1 MQWLRQQ
8 FRFYIHAS
16 IHVAF
21 AVVSLV
27 GVTVLEFDLNVPIA
41 LWFFVFFGT
50 ISGYNFVKY
59 AKIAGLHHRS
69 LAQSL
74 RAIQVFSAISM
85 AGVFLSMFFL
95 TTTTLIVAF
104 GFGLLTLFYAVPLFR
119 SKNLRNIIGLKI
131 FVVALVWAG
140 VTVAVPI
147 VEEGMTISG
156 DFWITLSQRTL
167 IVLALILP
175 FEIRDLQFDRVGLKT
190 VPQRYGVMKTK
201 GLGIS
206 LLTLVVLLEG
216 LKNMPSVWSLYAL
229 LCTMILIGLAIGYAR
244 KKQSEYFASFWVE
257 SIPIIWVSLLF
268 LFRHFFS

>member
-95 TTTTLIVAF
+95 TTATLIVAF

-216 LKNMPSVWSLYAL
+216 FKNMPSVSSLYAL
-229 LCTMILIGLAIGYAR
+229 FCTMILIGLAIGYAR